1 MGFLVL
7 LLLVPF
13 GCVWRK
19 RRRGIQPFRIRT
31 QRYFNTLYDSEGNE
45 EFLGEVREVYDG
57 EGEEEPLG
65 EEETLLW
72 EESELIV

>member
-1 MGFLVL
+1 MDLSSISK
-7 LLLVPF
+7 
-13 GCVWRK
+13 CK
-19 RRRGIQPFRIRT
+19 
-31 QRYFNTLYDSEGNE
+31 RYFNKLYESEGGQ